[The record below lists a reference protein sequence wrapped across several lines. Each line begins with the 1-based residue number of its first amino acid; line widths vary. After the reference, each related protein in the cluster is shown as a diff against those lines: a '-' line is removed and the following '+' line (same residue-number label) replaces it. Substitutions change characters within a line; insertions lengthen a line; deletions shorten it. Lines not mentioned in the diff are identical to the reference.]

1 MKAEQMN
8 TMFSRKKYLAREHC
22 VQEVSSTISLLVR
35 IKQHKAFLKEKM
47 KRKKLHPDGDS
58 ET

>member
-47 KRKKLHPDGDS
+47 KRKKIAP
-58 ET
+58 